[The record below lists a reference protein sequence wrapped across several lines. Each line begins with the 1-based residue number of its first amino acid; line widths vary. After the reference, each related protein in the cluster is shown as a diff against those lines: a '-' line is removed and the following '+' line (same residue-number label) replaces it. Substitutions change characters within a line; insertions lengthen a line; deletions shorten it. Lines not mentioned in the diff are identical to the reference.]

1 MDILYK
7 IFGIVHDAGITL
19 VILAVI
25 IKAGQNPKYILA
37 YMLFIGILLL
47 LCKATSFY

>member
-1 MDILYK
+1 MNILYE
-7 IFGIVHDAGITL
+7 IFNIIRDAGITL

-25 IKAGQNPKYILA
+25 IKARQSPRYIFA

-47 LCKATSFY
+47 LCKVTSFC